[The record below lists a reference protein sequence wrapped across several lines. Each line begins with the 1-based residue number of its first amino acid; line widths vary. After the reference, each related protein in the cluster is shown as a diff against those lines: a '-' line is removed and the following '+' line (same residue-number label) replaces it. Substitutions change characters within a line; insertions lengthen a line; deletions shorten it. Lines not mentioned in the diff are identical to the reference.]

1 MKRYLTSTTERI
13 ILWRVSAFAILL
25 TPYLLFFNVSSL
37 FAQKSPSSE
46 VVTSHKNEYISNTWS
61 QDKWFTTLDTSIQQ
75 KYLAAYK
82 NGDVSDADMSMASRL
97 SINAHKIVQYGP
109 SVNYPS
115 KIRIQ
120 IQNKINWDRRADLE
134 AGGSGNPSIWPT
146 PEEGRKME
154 EQLRS
159 VGMIKS
165 IHCANCGKDYEWIA
179 GVINS
184 GGRAANQC
192 PNCGWVPQR

>member
-1 MKRYLTSTTERI
+1 MKHFSLATKI
-13 ILWRVSAFAILL
+13 KFFLAVAGLVILL
-25 TPYLLFFNVSSL
+25 TPCILFSNVSSVRG
-37 FAQKSPSSE
+37 QGSPS
-46 VVTSHKNEYISNTWS
+46 NELGPGDKDEYFSNTWS

-75 KYLAAYK
+75 KYLAAFK
-82 NGDVSDADMSMASRL
+82 NGDVSDADMSLASRL

-109 SVNYPS
+109 SVKYPS

-120 IQNKINWDRRADLE
+120 VQNKINWDRRADLE
-134 AGGSGNPSIWPT
+134 AGGTGTPSIWPT

-165 IHCANCGKDYEWIA
+165 IHCANCGKDYEWMA

>member
-1 MKRYLTSTTERI
+1 MRIFLAMILLTGGIIYLDFT
-13 ILWRVSAFAILL
+13 SAFAQERIQNEP
-25 TPYLLFFNVSSL
+25 TAWNEGEYYSKSWSL
-37 FAQKSPSSE
+37 E
-46 VVTSHKNEYISNTWS
+46 
-61 QDKWFTTLDTSIQQ
+61 KWFTTLDASIQQ

-82 NGDVSDADMSMASRL
+82 DGHVSDADMNLASRL

-109 SVNYPS
+109 TVNYPS

-120 IQNKINWDRRADLE
+120 VQNKINWDRRADLE
-134 AGGSGNPSIWPT
+134 AGGTGTPSIWPT

-165 IHCANCGKDYEWIA
+165 IHCANCGKDYEWMA